1 VENWKVKLELKKL
14 ILTLT
19 VTTTIGMGSLFSGG
33 GVPSACASTIMSD
46 LQYQKEQID
55 GKQSSVEADIIK
67 ADLEINRLQN
77 EQEKVNAEI
86 KRLDLA
92 VGDTHQKIRD
102 KNTEIDEIEKAIE
115 ISKGEIV
122 VIEERIEK
130 RNALLKER
138 ARSFQESGGM
148 ISYIDVLMGSKSFSN
163 FVERIGAVAAIVEAD
178 REILRKQQED
188 KMLLEQQQAI
198 VEEQLMNLQKVLLDL
213 ENMWKQLNI
222 QKAEKDKIMETLKTK
237 EEHIEMEK
245 IDLEEEKAV
254 LAAQEAL
261 ISGASS
267 SFPVVSSGEWTKP
280 TEGRLSS
287 GFGPRWGEVHV
298 GIDIANSADV
308 PIVAAAD
315 GVVTRSYYS
324 SSYGNVI
331 FISHLI
337 NGQVYT
343 TVYAHMAI
351 RLVGDGIIVSKGQQ
365 IGIMGNTGHSFGQ
378 HLHFELH
385 KGPWNAIKSNAID
398 PINYIPM

>member
-1 VENWKVKLELKKL
+1 LKKS
-14 ILTLT
+14 ILTFIAAAT
-19 VTTTIGMGSLFSGG
+19 VGMGSLFSGG
-33 GVPSACASTIMSD
+33 GVPSAYASTIMSD
-46 LQYQKEQID
+46 LQYQKQQID
-55 GKQSSVEADIIK
+55 EKESSVEADINK

-92 VGDTHQKIRD
+92 VGDTHQKIRN
-102 KNTEIDEIEKAIE
+102 KNAEIDEIEKTIE
-115 ISKGEIV
+115 ISKGEII
-122 VIEERIEK
+122 VIEEHMKK
-130 RNALLKER
+130 RDALLKER
-138 ARSFQESGGM
+138 ARSFQESDGM
-148 ISYIDVLMGSKSFSN
+148 ISYIDILMGSKSFSN
-163 FVERIGAVAAIVEAD
+163 FVERVGAVATIVEAD
-178 REILRKQQED
+178 RGILRQQQED
-188 KMLLEQQQAI
+188 KALFEQKQAI
-198 VEEQLMNLQKVLLDL
+198 VEEQLTNLQQVLLDL
-213 ENMWKQLNI
+213 ENMWKQLDS
-222 QKAEKDKIMETLKTK
+222 QKAEKDKIMESLKTE
-237 EEHIEMEK
+237 EEHIEIEK

-267 SFPVVSSGEWTKP
+267 SFPVMSSGEWTKP
-280 TEGRLSS
+280 AEGRLSS

-298 GIDIANSADV
+298 GIDIANRTDV

-331 FISHLI
+331 FISHSR

-343 TVYAHMAI
+343 TVYAHMEN
-351 RLVGDGIIVSKGQQ
+351 RLVGDGIVVLKGEQ

-385 KGPWNAIKSNAID
+385 KGPWNASKSNAVD
-398 PINYIPM
+398 PTNYIPM